1 MPDHFH
7 CCDEVDADE
16 AYRRGLAEGM
26 AAGIREPCGHGS
38 DSPIAGCNDPRH
50 DEIEA
55 WYRQAL
61 EAGAAPRA
69 EGLERTTENSEP
81 ICDIPWL
88 TGPPNAMCLKCGHP
102 FRAHRTE
109 AAQGA
114 APPTCTCHVRFP
126 NCAIHGTGAYAPPP
140 LDTRLIAQILR
151 EGGHYDGYA
160 VFVDHGDD
168 IAAEYARLATAT
180 KSSDDTG
187 EPPLSAETFDE
198 ADDMCPNCNTPWK
211 CNGPHLWKE
220 TAAYKRGDYRADDA
234 TGEDR

>member
-114 APPTCTCHVRFP
+114 APRAEGLAEHITDFLDPLACWCGPYRDNDEPEVI
-126 NCAIHGTGAYAPPP
+126 IHRKEGAP
-140 LDTRLIAQILR
+140 
-151 EGGHYDGYA
+151 
-160 VFVDHGDD
+160 
-168 IAAEYARLATAT
+168 
-180 KSSDDTG
+180 
-187 EPPLSAETFDE
+187 
-198 ADDMCPNCNTPWK
+198 
-211 CNGPHLWKE
+211 
-220 TAAYKRGDYRADDA
+220 
-234 TGEDR
+234 